1 MHFGYEEGQENILM
15 FGVKLQPNKLSPFG
29 LQKPLFHQIVKTLF
43 KGELEGSNMMFML
56 HITFMFLKYIIHTP
70 NFSLL
75 CWSLEIPFPYHK
87 LFMALE
93 GYFAK

>member
-1 MHFGYEEGQENILM
+1 M
-15 FGVKLQPNKLSPFG
+15 
-29 LQKPLFHQIVKTLF
+29 T
-43 KGELEGSNMMFML
+43 FML

-70 NFSLL
+70 NSSLL
-75 CWSLEIPFPYHK
+75 CWSLEVPFPYHK